1 MSERPKSRRHVS
13 AAARWGMVLGALVV
27 VLAIDQLTKRWALER
42 LAPVIIGGPREIIEV
57 LGPLRFNL
65 AFNTGASFSMGSD
78 SGAIIGL
85 VAIGIVVVLALV
97 ARKVES
103 KVQLVLIGIIMGGAL
118 GNIIDRLTRVGEID
132 PFTGEVSSG
141 FMSGAVI
148 DFIDVQFWPIWNVAD
163 MAVVVGG
170 IALAVLSAFAP
181 EDAEP
186 GDPDVVEG
194 AGPAG
199 PDDAAVDDAA
209 AVESTGDDA
218 RVEDGAVED
227 AAQGGSP
234 SAGPGAG

>member
-13 AAARWGMVLGALVV
+13 AAARWGMVLGALLV

-42 LAPVIIGGPREIIEV
+42 LAPAIIGGPREIIEV

-118 GNIIDRLTRVGEID
+118 GNIIDRLTRVGEVD
-132 PFTGEVSSG
+132 PFTGEVASG

-186 GDPDVVEG
+186 DAPEDVVEG
-194 AGPAG
+194 ADPAE
-199 PDDAAVDDAA
+199 PDAATDDALTGDAV
-209 AVESTGDDA
+209 TGDDA
-218 RVEDGAVED
+218 AVED
-227 AAQGGSP
+227 AAPGGSP
-234 SAGPGAG
+234 SAGSGAG